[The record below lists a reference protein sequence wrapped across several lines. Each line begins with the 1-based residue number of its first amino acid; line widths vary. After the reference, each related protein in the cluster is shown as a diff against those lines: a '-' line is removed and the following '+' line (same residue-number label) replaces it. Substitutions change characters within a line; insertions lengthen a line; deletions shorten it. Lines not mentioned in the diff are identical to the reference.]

1 MTSLKDVFLHQSKL
15 FMIKGDCGVGK
26 TYLIEKSLLESSK
39 KIQLITYDAV
49 DFKIDSFQANLYSK
63 KLDQSKVVI
72 VLSHLESFPKDKIE
86 YIVSWAQKR
95 TNFKR
100 SVDFKFKNHASVIME
115 CDIVYNSYINQ
126 LTIEKNDI
134 IVVLQP
140 SLTQKL
146 KLVHDFFPACNELV
160 VADCVNYNDVLI
172 RINELQHDANL
183 IDVIIKPI
191 QNQIPKVVKNPALQL
206 YYQQQAL
213 KTIKTLPSPKKTIK
227 YKPNPKDLNLCKDS
241 IFMALDC
248 IRTQSQTARGLIDCS
263 FNKCLTHDID
273 EMADKYH
280 ALLPV
285 FYGFEPIDILN
296 NISKSSDTFC
306 DVDLHMFPREIKDS
320 FYQIAIVQSPTY
332 ILRPEYHRSASTGH
346 LDLKA
351 HSWGRK
357 DKERIDVLSN
367 IQFAINCVGV
377 NRLGFLET
385 LWMMNDCNNLLEW
398 EIFPVDF
405 LEWNDDHRK
414 AHNKNAIQFTRF
426 TGIMEQK
433 SQIKTQIQDKTQ
445 DKIQDKTQDKIQD
458 KTQDKIQDKFQ
469 DKFSQDKFR
478 IQKRKYN
485 REEAATKRRLLDDS
499 K

>member
-39 KIQLITYDAV
+39 KTQLITYDAV

-63 KLDQSKVVI
+63 KLDHSKVVI

-100 SVDFKFKNHASVIME
+100 SIDFKFKNHASVIIE

-126 LTIEKNDI
+126 LSIEKNDI
-134 IVVLQP
+134 MVILQP

-146 KLVHDFFPACNELV
+146 KLVHDFFPGCNELV

-172 RINELQHDANL
+172 RINELQHDPNL
-183 IDVIIKPI
+183 IDIIIKPI
-191 QNQIPKVVKNPALQL
+191 QNQIPRTVKNPTLQL

-213 KTIKTLPSPKKTIK
+213 KTIKTLSPPKKQIK

-241 IFMALDC
+241 IFIALDC
-248 IRTQSQTARGLIDCS
+248 IRTQSQTARGLIECS
-263 FNKCLTHDID
+263 FSKCLTHDID

-285 FYGFEPIDILN
+285 FYGFEPIDNSDILN
-296 NISKSSDTFC
+296 DISKSSDTFC
-306 DVDLHMFPREIKDS
+306 DVELYMFPREIKDS

-332 ILRPEYHRSASTGH
+332 ISRPEYHKSASTGH

-351 HSWGRK
+351 HSWGQK

-367 IQFAINCVGV
+367 IQSAINCVGV
-377 NRLGFLET
+377 NKLGFLET

-398 EIFPVDF
+398 EIFPIDF
-405 LEWNDDHRK
+405 LGWNDDHRK

-426 TGIMEQK
+426 NGVMEK
-433 SQIKTQIQDKTQ
+433 ESQIKIHKEMETTQDKTQ
-445 DKIQDKTQDKIQD
+445 DKFQNKIQA
-458 KTQDKIQDKFQ
+458 
-469 DKFSQDKFR
+469 
-478 IQKRKYN
+478 QKRKYN
-485 REEAATKRRLLDDS
+485 REEAAEKRRLLDAS